1 MKTPY
6 KNIYKVLRLNR
17 FIVLAVVIGA
27 VLTCIVSVL
36 MVIKLHKESVNN
48 AFVVN
53 SDGSIIPLK
62 MVQQNE
68 NLEVEVLSHLELFHT
83 YFYHIDA
90 SNYEKNLEKALWL
103 GNSSVDALYRQKKAD
118 GVYNR
123 LLQYSL
129 VQRVL
134 KIESKIDIGQ
144 APYHFETTIVFEINR
159 GSIIDTYELGG
170 TSGNIIH
177 VDRNFPNNAHGLLIT
192 DFFEKTLRKIQ
203 TDESRKK

>member
-6 KNIYKVLRLNR
+6 KNIYNVLKLNR

-27 VLTCIVSVL
+27 VLTSVISVL
-36 MVIKLHKESVNN
+36 LVLKLHKETINN

-53 SDGSIIPLK
+53 TDGSVIPLQL
-62 MVQQNE
+62 VSQQE
-68 NLEVEVLSHLELFHT
+68 NLSVEVLAHLDLFHR

-90 SNYEKNLEKALWL
+90 SNYEKHLEKALWL

-129 VQRVL
+129 VQKV
-134 KIESKIDIGQ
+134 ISIDSKIDIQ
-144 APYHFETTIVFEINR
+144 QEPYRFETKTIFEINR
-159 GSIIDTYELGG
+159 GTVIDRYEL
-170 TSGNIIH
+170 TTTGNLIH
-177 VDRNFPNNAHGLLIT
+177 VDRNFPKNTHGLLIT
-192 DFFEKTLRKIQ
+192 NFFENTL
-203 TDESRKK
+203 KKLDYETR